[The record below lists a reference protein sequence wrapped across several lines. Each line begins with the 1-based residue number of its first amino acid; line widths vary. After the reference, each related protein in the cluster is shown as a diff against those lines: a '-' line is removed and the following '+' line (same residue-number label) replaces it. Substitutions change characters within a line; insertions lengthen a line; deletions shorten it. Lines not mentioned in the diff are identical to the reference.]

1 MHIALK
7 LNVAPYNE
15 SNAFTPFH
23 NICNSSMRGSKYMS
37 IVANVT
43 DSFLG
48 IIRPNIKK

>member
-1 MHIALK
+1 MHIAFK
-7 LNVAPYNE
+7 LNVVPYNE

-23 NICNSSMRGSKYMS
+23 NIYNYSMRGSKYMS

-43 DSFLG
+43 DSLPR